1 MLLFW
6 LEKRVLLELSYS
18 SVVVVV
24 VVVAVIVVV
33 VVVVGVAFY
42 QAESEELVAVALVTI
57 LMAKMLK
64 LVWAKFS
71 LISNPKRPSEMPW
84 NLYRP

>member
-24 VVVAVIVVV
+24 VVV
-33 VVVVGVAFY
+33 GVAIY

-64 LVWAKFS
+64 LGFGPYSA
-71 LISNPKRPSEMPW
+71 
-84 NLYRP
+84 